1 MNALIFEFD
10 HAKSVAN
17 RRKHVID
24 FEEAQALWLDPD
36 ALELAARVVDESR
49 WIVVGRIGDRIWSA
63 VIARRD
69 EYIRLISV
77 RRARRKEAALYES
90 QDL

>member
-1 MNALIFEFD
+1 MGALIFEFD

-17 RRKHVID
+17 FRKHGID

-36 ALELAARVVDESR
+36 ALELAARIMDEPR
-49 WIVVGRIGDRIWSA
+49 WMVVGRIGDKIWSA

-69 EYIRLISV
+69 VHIRLISV
-77 RRARRKEAALYES
+77 RRARKSETSLYES